1 MDLFENFRYQ
11 VNEWLSRRQAQQIL
25 TGLALRVADI
35 KVQSERS
42 DMPFAPLAVARAR
55 RAEKAYNKALDF
67 FAEDESEKCAI
78 QCERAILHLR
88 LAETHLHSS
97 DQLAIAPKLG
107 KDGPRDTAN
116 QLSESIATF
125 KMSVEYNNALMSDSA
140 HERLQ
145 EVVRMLLDAIQ
156 QIKAENFD
164 ESKRVAECG
173 LLSLYLLVK
182 EVEID
187 NRQTFA
193 EIKMPPRL
201 DRADFRRIKEL
212 ADKITAAK
220 KHFAESGSV
229 PSPTIA
235 KHITS
240 ACEHYASA
248 IQAMMDEEEA
258 LVRQLT
264 TLGALEVRMAERLF
278 KTNAG
283 GSHPHGSD
291 DQYIDE
297 SFAYEIQL
305 KDFRRSLKSLQRL
318 VQQHCEEP
326 LPIKTRLDA
335 VHVYYMKAC
344 MSASNGDFASAERSA
359 RAAHLDLDF
368 AWQLINH
375 GVAVYSDL

>member
-11 VNEWLSRRQAQQIL
+11 VNEWLSRRHAQQTL
-25 TGLALRVADI
+25 TSLALRVADM
-35 KVQSERS
+35 KVQTERS
-42 DMPFAPLAVARAR
+42 DMPFASLAVARAR
-55 RAEKAYNKALDF
+55 KAEKAYNKALDC
-67 FAEDESEKCAI
+67 FAEDEAEKCAI

-88 LAETHLHSS
+88 LAEMHLHST

-156 QIKAENFD
+156 EIKGQNFD
-164 ESKRVAECG
+164 ESKRIAECG

-182 EVEID
+182 ETEID

-193 EIKMPPRL
+193 EIKIPPRM

-212 ADKITAAK
+212 ADKIIAAK
-220 KHFAESGSV
+220 KQFAESGIV
-229 PSPTIA
+229 ATTTIT
-235 KHITS
+235 KHVTS

-248 IQAMMDEEEA
+248 IQALMDDEEV
-258 LVRQLT
+258 LVRQLA

-283 GSHPHGSD
+283 AQPHP
-291 DQYIDE
+291 DE
-297 SFAYEIQL
+297 QFIEEGFAYEAAL
-305 KDFRRSLKSLQRL
+305 KDFRRNLKSLQRL
-318 VQQHCEEP
+318 VHQHCDEP
-326 LPIKTRLDA
+326 LAIKTRLEA

-344 MSASNGDFASAERSA
+344 MAASSGDLAAAERSA

-375 GVAVYSDL
+375 GVATYSDL